1 MYDFPREQK
10 ALKKAFNNSDDII
23 FRPVTSGGKQALFI
37 FADGMIDVKDADFG
51 VVKPLIAAN
60 GAFTP
65 DMEGMKALFSTVQ
78 KIEQHNSR
86 KKFVETVAR
95 GALGLII
102 EGGKNYFTLC
112 LHSYPTRSIAEP
124 PTSAVVK
131 GPREGFTEDFKANM
145 VMLRRRFGSG
155 KLVFKPMVIG
165 RVSKT
170 QIRICY
176 VKGIAS
182 EALVEKIS
190 SKIEAIDIDGVVDSS
205 EISAFLEERPYS
217 VFKQVG
223 ATEKPDICAAKLLDG
238 RVAVIVDGSPMV
250 LTLPFILVE
259 DFHDSEDYYRR
270 PIRTALIRIMR
281 LLGIFFAVL
290 LPATFVALS
299 TLQYQILPQELMI
312 TVLNS
317 TQGIP
322 FTPMTEMLIA
332 LVFFEVLGEASVRMP
347 RYFGMAISVVGGII
361 LGETAVSAGVL
372 SSLTVLITA
381 MSSIGLF
388 AIPDEVGAFSVIRIT
403 LVFVGATLGLL
414 GVVVAAVAMTAY
426 VATLRLYGV
435 DYLTPFAPL
444 VPRQLND
451 AVFKRSKT
459 DSYFRTPFI
468 SRNRRRLTYGK

>member
-1 MYDFPREQK
+1 M
-10 ALKKAFNNSDDII
+10 
-23 FRPVTSGGKQALFI
+23 
-37 FADGMIDVKDADFG
+37 
-51 VVKPLIAAN
+51 
-60 GAFTP
+60 
-65 DMEGMKALFSTVQ
+65 
-78 KIEQHNSR
+78 
-86 KKFVETVAR
+86 
-95 GALGLII
+95 
-102 EGGKNYFTLC
+102 
-112 LHSYPTRSIAEP
+112 
-124 PTSAVVK
+124 
-131 GPREGFTEDFKANM
+131 
-145 VMLRRRFGSG
+145 
-155 KLVFKPMVIG
+155 
-165 RVSKT
+165 
-170 QIRICY
+170 
-176 VKGIAS
+176 
-182 EALVEKIS
+182 VEKIT
-190 SKIEAIDIDGVVDSS
+190 SKIEAIDIAGVCESS
-205 EISAFLEERPYS
+205 EISAFLEDRPYS
-217 VFKQVG
+217 VFKQGG

-312 TVLNS
+312 TILNS

>member
-1 MYDFPREQK
+1 MLDLPREQK
-10 ALKKAFNNSDDII
+10 ALQRAFNGSDDIV
-23 FRPVTSGGKQALFI
+23 FRPVVSGDKRALFV
-37 FADGMIDVKDADFG
+37 FADGMIDVKDADLG
-51 VVKPLIAAN
+51 VVKPFIGAN

-65 DMEGMKALFSTVQ
+65 DLECMKALFSTVQ
-78 KIEQHNSR
+78 KLEELDSG

-95 GALGLII
+95 GALGLVIDGA
-102 EGGKNYFTLC
+102 EKYFTLS
-112 LHSYPTRSIAEP
+112 LHCYPTRSIAEP
-124 PTSAVVK
+124 PTSSVVK

-145 VMLRRRFGSG
+145 VMLRRRFGTG
-155 KLVFKPMVIG
+155 KLVFKPLVIG
-165 RVSKT
+165 RVTKT

-176 VKGIAS
+176 IKGITDS
-182 EALVEKIS
+182 ALVEKVVSRI
-190 SKIEAIDIDGVVDSS
+190 KKIDIDGIVDSS

-223 ATEKPDICAAKLLDG
+223 ATEKPDICASKLLDG

-270 PIRTALIRIMR
+270 PVRTALIRIMR

-290 LPATFVALS
+290 LPAAFVALCS
-299 TLQYQILPQELMI
+299 LQYQFLPQELMI
-312 TVLNS
+312 TILNS
-317 TQGIP
+317 TEGIP
-322 FTPMTEMLIA
+322 FTPVTEMLIA
-332 LVFFEVLGEASVRMP
+332 LIFFEVLGEASVRMP

-388 AIPDEVGAFSVIRIT
+388 AIPDEVGAFSVIRIA
-403 LVFVGATLGLL
+403 LVFVGATLGLM
-414 GVVVAAVAMTAY
+414 GVVISAAAMVAY
-426 VATLRLYGV
+426 VGSLRLYGI

-444 VPRQLND
+444 IPMQLGD
-451 AVFKRSKT
+451 AVLKRSKT

-468 SRNRRRLTYGK
+468 SANKKRLDYGN